1 MTIVRVCLT
10 IVRDMLTTAN
20 NSLLDVL
27 VPKARALVL
36 SVLLVNSE
44 KKWHL
49 RALARETGMSA
60 PTVQEEANGLSTAGI
75 LLRERSGNRVYYRAN
90 PQCPIYPE
98 LKMLI
103 IKTVGLADV
112 LRDALKPL
120 AAKIKVAFIYG
131 SFARG
136 KERADSDV
144 DVMVIGDVSFGE
156 VVDVLYDTQK
166 VLSRE
171 VNPSVYPVAEYLEK
185 RAAGHHF
192 IKEVIEGA
200 KIFLIGDAD
209 ELAEMV

>member
-1 MTIVRVCLT
+1 MAFVYFIDTIVYVLYTQPIIGALFSLTRGRLLAELVRVSEEGSYVRELARRT
-10 IVRDMLTTAN
+10 GLNTNGVQRELRNLKAVGIVRSQRQGN
-20 NSLLDVL
+20 QVQYSL
-27 VPKARALVL
+27 
-36 SVLLVNSE
+36 
-44 KKWHL
+44 
-49 RALARETGMSA
+49 
-60 PTVQEEANGLSTAGI
+60 
-75 LLRERSGNRVYYRAN
+75 N

>member
-1 MTIVRVCLT
+1 MLGWLFPRVRTAVLAKLLLADKSWY
-10 IVRDMLTTAN
+10 VREL
-20 NSLLDVL
+20 
-27 VPKARALVL
+27 ARAT
-36 SVLLVNSE
+36 E
-44 KKWHL
+44 
-49 RALARETGMSA
+49 LAHGTVRE
-60 PTVQEEANGLSTAGI
+60 ELNGLAKAGI
-75 LLRERSGNRVYYRAN
+75 ILREKSGNRVYYSAN
-90 PQCPIYPE
+90 PNCPIYPE

-192 IKEVIEGA
+192 IMEVIEGA

>member
-1 MTIVRVCLT
+1 MKNVVESLFPLIRRLLLGELVR
-10 IVRDMLTTAN
+10 AEGE
-20 NSLLDVL
+20 
-27 VPKARALVL
+27 
-36 SVLLVNSE
+36 SVHIQE
-44 KKWHL
+44 
-49 RALARETGMSA
+49 LARRVGK
-60 PTVQEEANGLSTAGI
+60 EAKSVYNELKNLESAGI
-75 LLRERSGNRVYYRAN
+75 VISQRQGNQVQYSLN